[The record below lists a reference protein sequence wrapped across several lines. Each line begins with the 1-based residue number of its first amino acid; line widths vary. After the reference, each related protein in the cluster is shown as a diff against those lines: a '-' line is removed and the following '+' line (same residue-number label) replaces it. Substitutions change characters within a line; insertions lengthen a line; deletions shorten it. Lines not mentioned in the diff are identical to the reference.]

1 MIHRSSE
8 GTQPGETQPGEA
20 RPGRGPKNKSNVTLS
35 VVSEQPTKEQLVKLY
50 EEHYN
55 SLVRLASF
63 LLDDVESCEEVV
75 QDAFVKLYTTAQP
88 ARGKEAAYL
97 RAMVLNGTRS
107 RMRRRLVRRRH
118 VHELPEPVASAESN
132 AMTRHERE
140 EMLSALRRLPRRQAE
155 VLTLRF
161 YQNLSE
167 AEIAET
173 LGISQGSVKTHASR
187 GLAALKS
194 LLGEAGNGSEASAR
208 RP

>member
-1 MIHRSSE
+1 V
-8 GTQPGETQPGEA
+8 
-20 RPGRGPKNKSNVTLS
+20 VT
-35 VVSEQPTKEQLVKLY
+35 EQATKEQLVKLY

-118 VHELPEPVASAESN
+118 VPELPEPVASAESK
-132 AMTRHERE
+132 AMSRHERQA
-140 EMLSALRRLPRRQAE
+140 MLAALRRLPRRQAE

-161 YQNLSE
+161 YQDLNE

-194 LLGEAGNGSEASAR
+194 LLGEAGDGFET
-208 RP
+208 RPENH